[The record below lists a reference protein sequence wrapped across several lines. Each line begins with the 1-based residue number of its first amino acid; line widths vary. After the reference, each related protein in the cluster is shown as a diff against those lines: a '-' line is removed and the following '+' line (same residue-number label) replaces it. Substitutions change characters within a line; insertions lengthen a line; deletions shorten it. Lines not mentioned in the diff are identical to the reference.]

1 MNKDFNIIIKTKK
14 KIKNLGLALGGGGTR
29 GCAHIGVIKAFEE
42 HGITFDFVAGTSVGS
57 LVGAFYCAGFSS
69 EEMIKV
75 VKSINERDIKT
86 SKIPFVPSKTE
97 GIENLIKNYI
107 GDIDISELKIPF
119 CAVAVDVRT
128 GEEVHLTKG
137 SLAKAVAGSC
147 AVPGVFTPVE
157 LDKYL
162 LFDGGL
168 QNTIPSNVPKIF
180 KCEKTIAVDINSTR
194 GSGTT
199 STKYL
204 DILMASIG
212 IMMKSNV
219 IKGYLNSDLM
229 IKPNMKKFKSTSL
242 AGFEEMIIEG
252 YNAAQQLIPEIKEL
266 IKKKKKKRT

>member
-1 MNKDFNIIIKTKK
+1 MDKDFNIIIRTKK

-42 HGITFDFVAGTSVGS
+42 HGISFDFVAGTSVGS
-57 LVGAFYCAGFSS
+57 LVGAFYCAGFTS
-69 EEMIKV
+69 EDMIKI
-75 VKSINERDIKT
+75 VKNINERDIRT
-86 SKIPFVPSKTE
+86 SKIPFVPSRTE

-119 CAVAVDVRT
+119 CAIAVDVRT
-128 GEEVHLTKG
+128 GEEVHLTTG
-137 SLAKAVAGSC
+137 NLAKAVAGSC
-147 AVPGVFTPVE
+147 AIPGVFTPVE
-157 LDKYL
+157 MDKYL

-168 QNTIPSNVPKIF
+168 QNTIPSNVPKLF

-194 GSGTT
+194 GSGTK

-204 DILMASIG
+204 DMLMASIG

-229 IKPNMKKFKSTSL
+229 IKPKLKKFKSSSL
-242 AGFEEMIIEG
+242 AGYEEMIIEG
-252 YNAAQQLIPEIKEL
+252 YNAAQQMIPQIKEL
-266 IKKKKKKRT
+266 IKKRKTKRT